1 MTKGASSIGKK
12 SGKDVHIRCRRCGRA
27 SYHKI
32 KGICSDCGYGKTA
45 KIRKYTWQKSEK
57 RPNHRKAGK

>member
-1 MTKGASSIGKK
+1 MTKGAASFGKK

-32 KGICSDCGYGKTA
+32 NGVCSSCGYGKS
-45 KIRKYTWQKSEK
+45 KRMRKYKWQKVEK
-57 RPNHRKAGK
+57 RAGNR